1 MKFSE
6 GKATRL
12 LGLIFTL
19 ALVATAFY
27 TGKYYGQVNSDS
39 QATTGYGTYTVDKTS
54 GEVSHEPDEIHSRR
68 VVGKPIENVNERA
81 DYGLSEGV
89 VLSSSINPLTLRY
102 FQDLGELER
111 WLGEVELPDIASEV
125 MPETTGQDVTNWDC
139 DDYALKLQKDALQSG
154 HMLSFQVIHASEY
167 NALFKEGQIPD
178 GTIHAINSVIIGN
191 KVYYIE
197 PKTGEIVFVANLD

>member
-1 MKFSE
+1 MKFTE
-6 GKATRL
+6 GKTARL

-19 ALVATAFY
+19 ALLATAFY

-39 QATTGYGTYTVDKTS
+39 QATTSYGTYTVDRTS
-54 GEVSHEPDEIHSRR
+54 GEVTREPDEITFKR
-68 VVGKPIENVNERA
+68 VVGKTIETVNEQA

-89 VLSSSINPLTLRY
+89 VLSSSVNPLTLRY

-111 WLGEVELPDIASEV
+111 WLGEFELPDIASEV
-125 MPETTGQDVTNWDC
+125 TSETTGQDVTNWDC
-139 DDYALKLQKDALQSG
+139 DDYARKLQKDALQSG
-154 HMLSFQVIHASEY
+154 YMLSFEVIHADEY